1 VWPAVGERLKPRGVR
16 VTNRQPRRSV
26 SGMARAIVH
35 AELREDVARYRRSEA
50 VVTDQADAQC
60 AQTDAV
66 LRERDA
72 TFDESCDFF
81 AISRWRGPCPC
92 AR

>member
-1 VWPAVGERLKPRGVR
+1 
-16 VTNRQPRRSV
+16 
-26 SGMARAIVH
+26 MARAIVH

-66 LRERDA
+66 LRERDPR
-72 TFDESCDFF
+72 FDEALDFLRSQVGVGL
-81 AISRWRGPCPC
+81 ARVPGDEGRRGSNH
-92 AR
+92 ANH